1 MNTKWNLNDIYF
13 SIDSNEFIND
23 YNAYPQQ
30 ISSLNTWTNDNLTDT
45 DNTPKKLEEYIILKN
60 RLAYYDKLF
69 LYLNLLLSTDT
80 TNQKA
85 IKQLD
90 KLENIAADAT
100 YHETLFMSFI
110 KSINNLDEIIPQSAV
125 LQAHSYYLQEQK
137 KYSQYLLSPSE
148 ENIISKLKTTGSML
162 WQKQWEQ
169 LSSTLSVDINID
181 GEDKTLPLSEIRN
194 YAYSSDGELR
204 KNAYE
209 AELKAYKKIDRSC
222 AYSLNGIKG
231 EVITISNLRSY
242 PSPLEQ
248 TVIDSRMDMEILN
261 TMWSAIR
268 DKIPEIQPYFLAKS
282 KLLGHTGS
290 LPFYDLFA
298 PVGNA
303 DITFTPEQA
312 KDFIVQNFT
321 DFSPQ
326 LGDFAKQAF
335 ENSWIDLMPHKGKV
349 GGAFCEAIHPIK
361 QSRILTNFGGT
372 FNDVITL
379 AHELGHAYHDTRLYN
394 ETPLNSF
401 YPMPIAETASTLCET
416 IVINAALKTASQ
428 DEALV
433 ILENDIQGA
442 TQVVID
448 IYSRFLFEDK
458 LFNERKNGSL
468 SSEELQEFML
478 EAQKQAYGT
487 GLDHNY
493 LHPYMWICKP
503 HYYDADFNYYNFPYA
518 FGLLLAKG
526 LYSKYQQEGNS
537 FIALYDN
544 LLTATGTHNLYEVA
558 RIAGIDLYSK
568 DFWFNSLDIIIEEIN
583 KFISLS
589 Q

>member
-1 MNTKWNLNDIYF
+1 MNTQWNLDDIYT
-13 SIDSNEFIND
+13 SVNSKEFITDYND
-23 YNAYPQQ
+23 YPEQ
-30 ISSLNTWTNDNLTDT
+30 ISAINTWADDNLTNT
-45 DNTPKKLEEYIILKN
+45 DNTQKKLEEYIILKN

-80 TNQKA
+80 TNQQA

-90 KLENIAADAT
+90 TLENIAADTT

-110 KSINNLDEIIPQSAV
+110 KSINNLDEIISQSAV

-204 KNAYE
+204 KKAYE
-209 AELKAYKKIDRSC
+209 AELKAYTKIDRSC

-231 EVITISNLRSY
+231 EVITISNLRGY

-248 TVIDSRMDMEILN
+248 TVIDSRMDLEILN
-261 TMWSAIR
+261 TMWSAIQ
-268 DKIPEIQPYFLAKS
+268 DKIPEIQPYFPAKS

-303 DITFTPEQA
+303 DINFTPEQA

-372 FNDVITL
+372 FSDVITL

-416 IVINAALKTASQ
+416 IVINAALKTVSKA
-428 DEALV
+428 EALV

-458 LFNERKNGSL
+458 LFNERKKGSL

-478 EAQKQAYGT
+478 EAQKQAYGS

-493 LHPYMWICKP
+493 LHPYMWVCKP

-544 LLTATGTHNLYEVA
+544 LLTATGTHNLYDVA
-558 RIAGIDLYSK
+558 RTADIDLYSK
-568 DFWFNSLDIIIEEIN
+568 DFWLNSLDIIIAEIN
-583 KFISLS
+583 SFITFSK
-589 Q
+589 